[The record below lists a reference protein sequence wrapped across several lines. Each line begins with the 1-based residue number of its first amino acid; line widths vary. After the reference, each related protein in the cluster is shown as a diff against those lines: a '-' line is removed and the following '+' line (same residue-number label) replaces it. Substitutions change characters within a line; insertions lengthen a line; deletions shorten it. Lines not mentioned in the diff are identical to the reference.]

1 MNLRWLAATVLGL
14 ACAAPAQAEIEI
26 GYAHVDEIDGE
37 TTQGLVGSWLL
48 PIERWQRADVYAEV
62 LGGAIRGRD
71 GQVAD
76 IDRRDNFFVGAGLRK
91 HFGGFFVGAGV
102 AVVARETT
110 LLSSSGQFVT
120 SLGWARGH
128 LALVFRHLSNAN
140 TGGNNDGENL
150 LSIGYRW

>member
-1 MNLRWLAATVLGL
+1 MKRWLAATTLYL
-14 ACAAPAQAEIEI
+14 ACVAPARAEFEI

-37 TTQGLVGSWLL
+37 TSQGVVGSWLH
-48 PIERWQRADVYAEV
+48 PIERWKRADIHIEL

-71 GQVAD
+71 GQVLE

-110 LLSSSGQFVT
+110 LLSSSAQLVT
-120 SLGWARGH
+120 SLGWARSH
-128 LALVFRHLSNAN
+128 LTIAFRHISNAN